1 MTGIS
6 VHVFSTLKSTL
17 QASDEDCVFGLMFE
31 EMLIEKTCVRFIS
44 LAVWRALRT
53 LETTAGQAILQIM
66 HALVFMLHGSYN
78 KWLIT

>member
-31 EMLIEKTCVRFIS
+31 EMLIGKNVCSIHKFD
-44 LAVWRALRT
+44 
-53 LETTAGQAILQIM
+53 
-66 HALVFMLHGSYN
+66 
-78 KWLIT
+78 WLIDLFMFVWSTTGPVMGHKI